1 ELVDDLKKSAEGY
14 GRSKEEIA
22 LITGDSENAELAGDM
37 AKKELDGTKCIAL
50 TKLWRGENGTICFR
64 KSVRST
70 AISDTV
76 DTGLNDYPICF
87 FNWTPVKNSWHGQ
100 AVATGMIENQIFI
113 NKAFAMVMKH
123 MMDTAFSKVVY
134 DSTTIDGWSNKIG
147 EAVAV

>member
-1 ELVDDLKKSAEGY
+1 MFFGNPNSKNVKTQPYILIASRELVDDLKKIAEGY

-113 NKAFAMVMKH
+113 MVNIKC
-123 MMDTAFSKVVY
+123 ALN
-134 DSTTIDGWSNKIG
+134 II
-147 EAVAV
+147 